1 MQIRVENMP
10 QIPNGEAEVQ
20 IDFKAELEEFKAQ
33 SEGRGRFKKLENGKI
48 TDLNFTGKAVL
59 KNNKWGDEQYVFDLS
74 EKNDKGE
81 ALVLGVK
88 KKNPFSQKLIE
99 QFANGNFK
107 LKVLRTGT
115 TQSDTRYT
123 IVS

>member
-1 MQIRVENMP
+1 MP